1 MDGCDQG
8 ETPSIAPAGESDL
21 LAALLEA
28 IEAIPDGFVLYDADD
43 RMLLCNRAFRDFNR
57 EVGDALRPGVRF
69 ADILDLKARAAR
81 SRAKG
86 RAEAGRA
93 HCGVD
98 CGPICVDWVDCR
110 GRVHERPH
118 GVMFETTSDGR
129 WVRIDEHRSAGG
141 LTVGLR
147 TDLSDLREMQRQL
160 AGSEAKFR
168 TLFAMAPV
176 GIARL
181 RADGRIVD
189 ANPAFAV
196 ITGTS
201 PDDESPFAELF
212 DPRDRD
218 DVARDF
224 ERAFAEGQF
233 GPVERRLVGM
243 DGGEV
248 VLSMEGM
255 RTVGDD
261 GVAHVWTILQDVT
274 DRRRGE
280 AEIRHAAHHDALT
293 GLPNRKRL
301 GEVLAELGER
311 DETTALLLLD
321 LDNFKAV
328 NDTFGHEAGDLVL
341 IETARRLEAGV
352 RDGDFVARLG
362 GDEFA
367 AVLAGP
373 IEEAEAA
380 ALARRLVERLGRHV
394 VRGGRTIRVG
404 ASAGVAVTPAHGR
417 AGDEILRA
425 ADHALLA
432 AKRAGRNRATVFA
445 APLVSA
451 HRHRV
456 ELRDTI
462 GWALDEDRIFPHYQ
476 PIVDLATGAIVGFE
490 ALCRIM
496 GGGGDA
502 APPAEIFRE
511 SDVGRAIDARM
522 IDRVIADVAAWR
534 AAGFD
539 VGRVDV
545 NVCGADFAEETF
557 EDDFLARLAA
567 AGLPTS
573 AVGLEVTETTLFDAA
588 PAGTAKRLR
597 RLRDQGVSIALD
609 DFGTGHAS
617 LVHLKSLTFDRVKID
632 RSFVA
637 DVVFD
642 ATSRLVVETLAR
654 LGHGLGKDVVA
665 EGVETAGQR
674 QALIELGCRLG
685 QGWLFARPMAATAVV
700 ERLAEPFVPASAL
713 GNRAR
718 VLR

>member
-1 MDGCDQG
+1 MDGSDQR
-8 ETPSIAPAGESDL
+8 SAPPISPESERGL
-21 LAALLEA
+21 LSALLEA

-43 RMLLCNRAFRDFNR
+43 RLLLCNRAFRDLNR
-57 EVGDALRPGVRF
+57 EVADSLWPGVTF
-69 ADILDLKARAAR
+69 GEILERKAQAQRHRHDGNGVAMR
-81 SRAKG
+81 G
-86 RAEAGRA
+86 RCA
-93 HCGVD
+93 VD
-98 CGPICVDWVDCR
+98 CGPICVEWVDCR
-110 GRVHERPH
+110 RRVHQRPH
-118 GVMFETTSDGR
+118 GVMFETTVDGR
-129 WVRIDEHRSAGG
+129 WVRIDEHRSASG

-147 TDLSDLREMQRQL
+147 TDLSDLREVQRQL

-196 ITGTS
+196 ITGSS
-201 PDDESPFAELF
+201 PDDDRPFADLF
-212 DPRDRD
+212 DPRDRA
-218 DVARDF
+218 DVAGDF
-224 ERAFAEGQF
+224 ETAFAEGQF

-255 RTVGDD
+255 RTVGED

-274 DRRRGE
+274 DRRRNE
-280 AEIRHAAHHDALT
+280 AEIRHAAHHDPLT
-293 GLPNRKRL
+293 GLANRKRL
-301 GEVLAELGER
+301 AEVLADLGER
-311 DETTALLLLD
+311 DGPAALLLFD

-328 NDTFGHEAGDLVL
+328 NDTFGHEAGDMVLV
-341 IETARRLEAGV
+341 ETARRLEAGV
-352 RDGDFVARLG
+352 RAGDFVARLG

-373 IEEAEAA
+373 IAEEEAA
-380 ALARRLVERLGRHV
+380 ALARRLVDRLGRQV

-404 ASAGVAVTPAHGR
+404 ASAGVAAVPAHGR

-432 AKRAGRNRATVFA
+432 AKRAGRNRAAVFA

-462 GWALDEDRIFPHYQ
+462 GWALEEDRIVPHYQ
-476 PIVDLATGAIVGFE
+476 PIVELLDGAIVGFE
-490 ALCRIM
+490 ALCRI
-496 GGGGDA
+496 GRGEA
-502 APPAEIFRE
+502 AAPPPAEIFRE

-522 IDRVIADVAAWR
+522 IERVIGDLVGWR
-534 AAGFD
+534 AAGLD

-557 EDDFLARLAA
+557 EDDLLARLAA
-567 AGLPTS
+567 AGLPPS
-573 AVGLEVTETTLFDAA
+573 AIGIEVTETTLFDAA

-597 RLRDQGVSIALD
+597 RLREQGVSIALD

-632 RSFVA
+632 RCFVG

-654 LGHGLGKDVVA
+654 LGHGLGKEVVA
-665 EGVETAGQR
+665 EGVETTAQR
-674 QALIELGCRLG
+674 QALLELGCRLG
-685 QGWLFARPMAATAVV
+685 QGWLFARPMAAADA
-700 ERLAEPFVPASAL
+700 AELVRGRSDRASAL